1 LTNIQVARLLVTSPG
16 KAFAALKESP
26 LFALPMWLLILC
38 TAGTLALYYAGV
50 DIAWMQ
56 DQMATQ
62 AKLNPDQ
69 AAAFRISRPV
79 ILWGSVIGVVV
90 ALMVVQLISA
100 LYFLVAGNITNV
112 RYSFRHWFA
121 FSWWVG
127 TPQILGAIPALLIL
141 LLTDTSQLDASALN
155 PLSLNELVFHRKL
168 GEPGYSFLTSI
179 GLIHIAVW
187 WLSVVGLKVWSG
199 RSTLFCAVFALLP
212 SVLIY
217 GIWALFAFR

>member
-1 LTNIQVARLLVTSPG
+1 VTSPS
-16 KAFAALKESP
+16 KAFAALKETP

-50 DIAWMQ
+50 DLAWMQ

-62 AKLNPDQ
+62 AKLSPDQ

-90 ALMVVQLISA
+90 SLMVVQLISA
-100 LYFLVAGNITNV
+100 LYFTVAGNITNV

-121 FSWWVG
+121 FTWWIG
-127 TPQILGAIPALLIL
+127 TPQILGAIPALLLL

-155 PLSLNELVFHRKL
+155 PLSLNELVFQRKL
-168 GEPGYSFLTSI
+168 GEPGYTFLTSI

-187 WLSVVGLKVWSG
+187 WLSVVGVKVWSG
-199 RSTLFCAVFALLP
+199 RSTLFCVVFALLP